1 VTQTLQTKVQTIQ
14 QQLVIVQS
22 GVSSPTNKVTQAS
35 VYNAS
40 ESLLQ
45 KELINTLVSHFI
57 VLLIQKRKSEANEVM
72 EQLNEWMRSNV
83 DLDDDVNEY
92 VLTQRQSSEGCVL
105 IVQNHSKQG
114 PQFVSFAQNVL
125 PMYQDLF
132 VCRTFLHFLML
143 CIVGS
148 MFR

>member
-1 VTQTLQTKVQTIQ
+1 LVTQTLQTKVQTIQ
-14 QQLVIVQS
+14 QQLALVQS
-22 GVSSPTNKVTQAS
+22 WVSSPTNKISQAS
-35 VYNAS
+35 IYSAS

-57 VLLIQKRKSEANEVM
+57 VLLIQKRKSEAKDVRD
-72 EQLNEWMRSNV
+72 QLNEWIRSNV

-92 VLTQRQSSEGCVL
+92 VLTQRQASEGCVL
-105 IVQNHSKQG
+105 IVRNHSKQG

-132 VCRTFLHFLML
+132 VSRE
-143 CIVGS
+143 
-148 MFR
+148 